1 MESLD
6 GRVGASDS
14 VVGDVTDAWSSKSS
28 MFAPLSKPLTRSCDK
43 LVSYACAAG
52 PVERP
57 YISSTTLFQPGGD
70 VGGWCEGISRADALM
85 LLASFTLSISDKYE
99 PDRGTCS

>member
-43 LVSYACAAG
+43 LVS
-52 PVERP
+52 
-57 YISSTTLFQPGGD
+57 
-70 VGGWCEGISRADALM
+70 
-85 LLASFTLSISDKYE
+85 
-99 PDRGTCS
+99 